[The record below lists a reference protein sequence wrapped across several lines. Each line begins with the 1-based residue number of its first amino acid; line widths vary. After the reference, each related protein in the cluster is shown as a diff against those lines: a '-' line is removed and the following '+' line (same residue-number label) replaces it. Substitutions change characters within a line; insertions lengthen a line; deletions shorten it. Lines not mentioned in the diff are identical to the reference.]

1 MKSRKI
7 KFLRAA
13 IALWTLGCA
22 PLPAQSKPSLTPQE
36 QAILKFVLDWWRE
49 GVVARH
55 TEMVKKYFAD
65 NFIQHNPNLAGGTAA
80 IEKMISRRLPM
91 EIQPTLPRSET
102 PVFTISQ
109 GDLLTLVFEREA
121 RRPTR
126 RIRRRTT
133 STTRSTFSVS
143 ATAKSSSIGTGP
155 KRTRPL
161 RKRKSRARLQ
171 PAAAF

>member
-55 TEMVKKYFAD
+55 PEMVKKYFAD

-121 RRPTR
+121 PDPQDP
-126 RIRRRTT
+126 
-133 STTRSTFSVS
+133 S
-143 ATAKSSSIGTGP
+143 KNYKYNSIDIFRVRNGKIVEHWDGSKKDP
-155 KRTRPL
+155 PPPQK
-161 RKRKSRARLQ
+161 KK
-171 PAAAF
+171 